1 MSATVRT
8 ARDLWLRGRA
18 VVNEAA
24 RRYAP
29 AAAEALNRYLP
40 PPQPQQTVVHQQ
52 NQPSGVPTERIGDVC
67 STLALRDLN
76 LINSV
81 LDELQEMYRNES
93 NPDLLGKLYRIDNL
107 ANLLRR
113 NSENMLVLTG
123 KGANDTGVGEASL
136 VDLLRAAASPIRQ
149 YERIAFGRIVSAGIV
164 APAAADIV
172 RVLAELLDN
181 AANNSPPTTQV
192 RASAHFTESGSVLVR
207 IEDDGLGMSEDQ
219 LFAVN
224 KRLSRAPEFEPDAVA
239 HMGLS
244 VVARLAARHH
254 LRVRLDRRTPTGTTS
269 LITIPAALV
278 CDLPADDMWSGT
290 HTVPAPAPAP
300 SAPAPRHEA
309 SEARRDMDEQ
319 AQRDAF
325 TPIAP
330 APPGG
335 GPKWPGGA
343 EPESPTTSTGL
354 PRRVPASLRPA
365 GSKKPSAPAEPVS
378 TDPQD
383 VRAGHERM
391 LSDLAAFD
399 DGIEAAR
406 SAQPST
412 EPAEQE
418 GQNT

>member
-29 AAAEALNRYLP
+29 VAAEALNRYLQA
-40 PPQPQQTVVHQQ
+40 PQPQQTVVHQ
-52 NQPSGVPTERIGDVC
+52 PVSPPGVPAERIGEVC

-113 NSENMLVLTG
+113 NSENMLVLAG
-123 KGANDTGVGEASL
+123 KGANDTGVAEASL

-149 YERIAFGRIVSAGIV
+149 YERIAFGRIVAAGIV
-164 APAAADIV
+164 APATADIV

-181 AANNSPPTTQV
+181 AANNSPPTTSV
-192 RASAHFTESGSVLVR
+192 RVSAHFTESGSVLVR
-207 IEDDGLGMSEDQ
+207 VEDDGLGMSEEQ
-219 LFAVN
+219 LFSVN

-254 LRVRLDRRTPTGTTS
+254 LRVRLDRRLPNGTTS
-269 LITIPAALV
+269 LVTIPAALI
-278 CDLPADDMWSGT
+278 CDLPAEDMWSGT
-290 HTVPAPAPAP
+290 HTVPANGSAPAPKPAPAP
-300 SAPAPRHEA
+300 ESGAA
-309 SEARRDMDEQ
+309 D
-319 AQRDAF
+319 RDAF
-325 TPIAP
+325 TPITP
-330 APPGG
+330 AEPA
-335 GPKWPGGA
+335 GPAWPGT
-343 EPESPTTSTGL
+343 PETETPTTSTGL

-365 GSKKPSAPAEPVS
+365 GHKHAAAPVS
-378 TDPQD
+378 TEPED
-383 VRAGHERM
+383 VAAGHERM

-399 DGIEAAR
+399 DGIETAR
-406 SAQPST
+406 SEQQ
-412 EPAEQE
+412 PAEESAEPE
-418 GQNT
+418 GQDT

>member
-1 MSATVRT
+1 VSATVRT

-29 AAAEALNRYLP
+29 VAAEALNRYLP
-40 PPQPQQTVVHQQ
+40 PPQPPQTVTHQQ
-52 NQPSGVPTERIGDVC
+52 VQPPGIPAEQIGELC

-113 NSENMLVLTG
+113 NSENMLVLAG
-123 KGANDTGVGEASL
+123 KGANDSGVAEASL

-149 YERIAFGRIVSAGIV
+149 YERIAFGRIVAAGIV

-207 IEDDGLGMSEDQ
+207 VEDDGLGMSEDQ
-219 LFAVN
+219 LFSVN
-224 KRLSRAPEFEPDAVA
+224 KRLSRTPEFEPDAVA

-269 LITIPAALV
+269 LVTIPAALV
-278 CDLPADDMWSGT
+278 CDLPAEDMWSGS
-290 HTVPAPAPAP
+290 HTVPAAAPAP
-300 SAPAPRHEA
+300 PEPSSVRA
-309 SEARRDMDEQ
+309 AREDAE
-319 AQRDAF
+319 RDAF
-325 TPIAP
+325 TPITP
-330 APPGG
+330 ATPAS
-335 GPKWPGGA
+335 PKWPGVT
-343 EPESPTTSTGL
+343 EPPSPTTSTGL
-354 PRRVPASLRPA
+354 PRRVPSSLRPGGRKQHA
-365 GSKKPSAPAEPVS
+365 QPVT

-383 VRAGHERM
+383 VAAGHERM

-399 DGIEAAR
+399 DGIESAR
-406 SAQPST
+406 SEQP
-412 EPAEQE
+412 EPAQQE
-418 GQNT
+418 GQET

>member
-1 MSATVRT
+1 VSATVRT

-29 AAAEALNRYLP
+29 VAVEALNRYLP
-40 PPQPQQTVVHQQ
+40 PPQQTVAHQQ
-52 NQPSGVPTERIGDVC
+52 NQPVGVPTERIGELC

-113 NSENMLVLTG
+113 NSENMLVLAG

-164 APAAADIV
+164 APATADIV

-207 IEDDGLGMSEDQ
+207 IEDDGLGMGEDQ
-219 LFAVN
+219 LFSVN

-290 HTVPAPAPAP
+290 HTVPTP
-300 SAPAPRHEA
+300 SAPHRYEPP
-309 SEARRDMDEQ
+309 EARRDTDDE
-319 AQRDAF
+319 ADRDAF
-325 TPIAP
+325 TPITPAAP
-330 APPGG
+330 V
-335 GPKWPGGA
+335 GPKWPGID

-354 PRRVPASLRPA
+354 PRRVPTSLRPA
-365 GSKKPSAPAEPVS
+365 GSRKSAPAEAAPS
-378 TDPQD
+378 DPQD
-383 VRAGHERM
+383 VRDGHERM

-399 DGIEAAR
+399 DGIESAR
-406 SAQPST
+406 SEQP
-412 EPAEQE
+412 EEQE
-418 GQNT
+418 GLDT

>member
-29 AAAEALNRYLP
+29 VAAEALNRYLP
-40 PPQPQQTVVHQQ
+40 APPPQTVAHQQ
-52 NQPSGVPTERIGDVC
+52 NQPTGIPAERIGEVC

-113 NSENMLVLTG
+113 NSENMLVLAG
-123 KGANDTGVGEASL
+123 KGANDTGVAEASL

-149 YERIAFGRIVSAGIV
+149 FDRIAFGRIVAVGIV
-164 APAAADIV
+164 APATADIV

-192 RASAHFTESGSVLVR
+192 RTSAHFTESGSVLVR
-207 IEDDGLGMSEDQ
+207 IEDDGIGMSEEQ
-219 LFAVN
+219 LFNVN
-224 KRLSRAPEFEPDAVA
+224 KRLSRTPEFEPDAVA

-254 LRVRLDRRTPTGTTS
+254 LRVRLDRRTPAGTTS
-269 LITIPAALV
+269 VVTIPAALV
-278 CDLPADDMWSGT
+278 CDLPAEDMWSGN
-290 HTVPAPAPAP
+290 HTVPSQASSVAPAGPD
-300 SAPAPRHEA
+300 PRVDDAE
-309 SEARRDMDEQ
+309 
-319 AQRDAF
+319 RDAF
-325 TPIAP
+325 TPITP
-330 APPGG
+330 ATTSS
-335 GPKWPGGA
+335 GPKWPGAA
-343 EPESPTTSTGL
+343 ETQPPTTAIGL
-354 PRRVPASLRPA
+354 PRRVPSSLRPA
-365 GSKKPSAPAEPVS
+365 GRKRAAPPAP
-378 TDPQD
+378 TDPKD
-383 VRAGHERM
+383 VAEGHERM

-399 DGIEAAR
+399 DGIETAR
-406 SAQPST
+406 TGPGDEETDSAQP
-412 EPAEQE
+412 E
-418 GQNT
+418 GHDT

>member
-29 AAAEALNRYLP
+29 VAAEALNRYLP
-40 PPQPQQTVVHQQ
+40 PPQQTVAHQQ
-52 NQPSGVPTERIGDVC
+52 NQPVGVPTERIGELC

-113 NSENMLVLTG
+113 NSENMLVLAG

-164 APAAADIV
+164 APATADIV

-219 LFAVN
+219 LFSVN

-290 HTVPAPAPAP
+290 HTVPSA
-300 SAPAPRHEA
+300 SAPNRHEPP
-309 SEARRDMDEQ
+309 EARRGPGGHD
-319 AQRDAF
+319 RDAF
-325 TPIAP
+325 TPITPAAP
-330 APPGG
+330 ASPR
-335 GPKWPGGA
+335 WPGVDQ
-343 EPESPTTSTGL
+343 PESPTTSIGL

-365 GSKKPSAPAEPVS
+365 GSRRSASADAGPS
-378 TDPQD
+378 DPQD
-383 VRAGHERM
+383 VRDGHDRM

-399 DGIEAAR
+399 DGIESAR
-406 SAQPST
+406 T
-412 EPAEQE
+412 EAEPADKPAEQE
-418 GQNT
+418 GQDT

>member
-1 MSATVRT
+1 V
-8 ARDLWLRGRA
+8 
-18 VVNEAA
+18 
-24 RRYAP
+24 
-29 AAAEALNRYLP
+29 AAEAINRYLP
-40 PPQPQQTVVHQQ
+40 APQPQQTVTHQQ
-52 NQPSGVPTERIGDVC
+52 IPPPGVPREQIGEVC

-136 VDLLRAAASPIRQ
+136 VDVLRAAASPIRQ
-149 YERIAFGRIVSAGIV
+149 FDRIAFGRIVAAGIV
-164 APAAADIV
+164 APAAADVV

-207 IEDDGLGMSEDQ
+207 IEDDGLGLSEER
-219 LFAVN
+219 LFGVN

-244 VVARLAARHH
+244 VIARLAARHH
-254 LRVRLDRRTPTGTTS
+254 LRVRLDRRTPNGTTS
-269 LITIPAALV
+269 LVTIPAALV
-278 CDLPADDMWSGT
+278 CDLPAEDMWTGT
-290 HTVPAPAPAP
+290 HTVPNPASRPDLLDQPPTTDDDA
-300 SAPAPRHEA
+300 E
-309 SEARRDMDEQ
+309 
-319 AQRDAF
+319 RDAF
-325 TPIAP
+325 TPITP
-330 APPGG
+330 A
-335 GPKWPGGA
+335 GPKWPGVT
-343 EPESPTTSTGL
+343 ETETPTTSTGL
-354 PRRVPASLRPA
+354 PRRVPSSLRPA
-365 GSKKPSAPAEPVS
+365 GSRKSATKPAS

-406 SAQPST
+406 SEDQPDSAQP
-412 EPAEQE
+412 E
-418 GQNT
+418 GQDT

>member
-1 MSATVRT
+1 VSATVRT

-29 AAAEALNRYLP
+29 VAAEALNRYLP
-40 PPQPQQTVVHQQ
+40 APQPQTVAHQQ
-52 NQPSGVPTERIGDVC
+52 IQPPGVPAERIGEVC

-113 NSENMLVLTG
+113 NSENMLVLAG
-123 KGANDTGVGEASL
+123 KGANDTGVGDASL

-149 YERIAFGRIVSAGIV
+149 FDRIAFGRIVAVGIV
-164 APAAADIV
+164 APATADIV

-207 IEDDGLGMSEDQ
+207 IEDDGIGMSEEQ
-219 LFAVN
+219 LFSVN

-254 LRVRLDRRTPTGTTS
+254 LRVRLDRRTPAGTTS
-269 LITIPAALV
+269 LVTIPAALI
-278 CDLPADDMWSGT
+278 CDLPAEDMWSGN
-290 HTVPAPAPAP
+290 HTVPNQAAPLAPAGPDTR
-300 SAPAPRHEA
+300 SDNGE
-309 SEARRDMDEQ
+309 
-319 AQRDAF
+319 RDAF
-325 TPIAP
+325 TPITP
-330 APPGG
+330 AAAS
-335 GPKWPGGA
+335 GPKWPGTT
-343 EPESPTTSTGL
+343 ENESPTTSIGL
-354 PRRVPASLRPA
+354 PRRVPSSLRPA
-365 GSKKPSAPAEPVS
+365 GRKHAAQHAAP

-383 VRAGHERM
+383 VAAGHERM

-406 SAQPST
+406 SGQPDEETGPAQP
-412 EPAEQE
+412 E
-418 GQNT
+418 GQDT

>member
-29 AAAEALNRYLP
+29 VAVEALNRYLP
-40 PPQPQQTVVHQQ
+40 PPQQTLVHQQ
-52 NQPSGVPTERIGDVC
+52 NQPVGVSTERIGELC

-113 NSENMLVLTG
+113 NSENMLVLAG
-123 KGANDTGVGEASL
+123 KGANDTGVGDASL

-164 APAAADIV
+164 APATADIV

-207 IEDDGLGMSEDQ
+207 IEDDGLGMGEEQ
-219 LFAVN
+219 LFSVN
-224 KRLSRAPEFEPDAVA
+224 KRLSSTPEFEPDAVA

-290 HTVPAPAPAP
+290 HTVPSA
-300 SAPAPRHEA
+300 SAPNRHEPP
-309 SEARRDMDEQ
+309 EARDHD
-319 AQRDAF
+319 RDAF
-325 TPIAP
+325 TPITSAAP
-330 APPGG
+330 T
-335 GPKWPGGA
+335 GPKWPGID
-343 EPESPTTSTGL
+343 EPESPTTSIGL
-354 PRRVPASLRPA
+354 PRRVPTSLRPA
-365 GSKKPSAPAEPVS
+365 GSKRSAPAEAVPS
-378 TDPQD
+378 DPQD
-383 VRAGHERM
+383 VRDGHQRM

-399 DGIEAAR
+399 DGIESAR
-406 SAQPST
+406 SEQ
-412 EPAEQE
+412 PAEQE
-418 GQNT
+418 GQDT

>member
-1 MSATVRT
+1 
-8 ARDLWLRGRA
+8 

-29 AAAEALNRYLP
+29 AAAEALNRYVLT
-40 PPQPQQTVVHQQ
+40 PQPHQTVVHQQ
-52 NQPSGVPTERIGDVC
+52 KQPTGIPAERIGELC

-81 LDELQEMYRNES
+81 LDELQEMYRNEV

-113 NSENMLVLTG
+113 NSENMLVLAG

-164 APAAADIV
+164 GPAAADIV

-192 RASAHFTESGSVLVR
+192 RASAHFTESGSVLLR
-207 IEDDGLGMSEDQ
+207 IEDDGLGLSEEH
-219 LFAVN
+219 LSSVN
-224 KRLSRAPEFEPDAVA
+224 KRLARAPEFEPDAVA

-254 LRVRLDRRTPTGTTS
+254 LRVRLDKRTPTGTTS
-269 LITIPAALV
+269 LVTIPAALV
-278 CDLPADDMWSGT
+278 CDLPAEDMWSGT
-290 HTVPAPAPAP
+290 HTVPTPAPAP
-300 SAPAPRHEA
+300 IAAPVATSNH
-309 SEARRDMDEQ
+309 RDS
-319 AQRDAF
+319 F
-325 TPIAP
+325 TPITP
-330 APPGG
+330 APPT
-335 GPKWPGGA
+335 GPKWPGVD
-343 EPESPTTSTGL
+343 EPASPTTSIGL

-365 GSKKPSAPAEPVS
+365 GSKKAAPPEPAP

-399 DGIEAAR
+399 DGIESAR
-406 SAQPST
+406 SEQPPSEET
-412 EPAEQE
+412 EEQE
-418 GQNT
+418 GNDT

>member
-18 VVNEAA
+18 VVNEAVNEAA

-29 AAAEALNRYLP
+29 VAVEALNRYLP
-40 PPQPQQTVVHQQ
+40 PPQQTLAHHQ
-52 NQPSGVPTERIGDVC
+52 NQPVGVPTERIGELC

-113 NSENMLVLTG
+113 NSENMLVLAG
-123 KGANDTGVGEASL
+123 KGANDTGVAEASL

-164 APAAADIV
+164 APATADIV

-219 LFAVN
+219 LYSVN
-224 KRLSRAPEFEPDAVA
+224 RRLSRTPEFEPDAVA

-290 HTVPAPAPAP
+290 HTVPSA
-300 SAPAPRHEA
+300 SAPNRGH
-309 SEARRDMDEQ
+309 D
-319 AQRDAF
+319 RDAF
-325 TPIAP
+325 TPITPSAP
-330 APPGG
+330 A
-335 GPKWPGGA
+335 GPNWPGVD
-343 EPESPTTSTGL
+343 EPESPITSIGL

-365 GSKKPSAPAEPVS
+365 GSKRSVPAEAVPS
-378 TDPQD
+378 DPQD
-383 VRAGHERM
+383 VRDGHDRM

-399 DGIEAAR
+399 DGIESAR
-406 SAQPST
+406 SEQP
-412 EPAEQE
+412 EQE
-418 GQNT
+418 GHDT